1 MKNILISVLL
11 LWSVALIGQKEIP
24 RLSQLDVE
32 HYVFNLELSDE
43 HDTIRGEAS
52 LRIRFLKE
60 LPELHLDLVGPA
72 PNGKGMKV
80 QEVLK
85 NGRALNY
92 RQEAPEDLFVE
103 LDEPLAGDSTHLF
116 TIQYSG
122 IPKDGLIIG
131 ENLYGQRTFF
141 GDNWPNR
148 AHHWLPC
155 VDHPSDKATID
166 FIVTAPDH
174 YQVVAN
180 GEQLEELNLDEATK
194 LTHWRE
200 AVPIPMKV
208 AVIGAAQF
216 GVRQAGEVG
225 GVPVSSWVYPG
236 NRTKGYHDYA
246 PAVEVLHFFTEAIGP
261 YAYEKLANVQSKTR
275 YGGMENAGNI
285 FYFEQSVTGG
295 QDHIDLIAHE
305 VAHQWFGNSVTEGN
319 WHHIWLSEGFA
330 TYGANLYIEH
340 AYGRDEMAKR
350 LISERQQVLVF
361 SNRSPRP
368 VIDTTVTDWNR
379 LLNANSYQKGSWVL
393 HMLRRKVGEVDFWK
407 GLRQYYAAF
416 KNGNA
421 LTADF
426 QRVMEAASGMDLSR
440 FFQQWLYQ
448 PGYPELAVE
457 WSQEGGLLEL
467 DVRQLQPGPAFD
479 FPLDIKAEGPDGAEL
494 KWTVDINRS
503 KKAVSLPCNFEP
515 KRIWLDPDTW
525 LLFSATLQRQ

>member
-1 MKNILISVLL
+1 M
-11 LWSVALIGQKEIP
+11 
-24 RLSQLDVE
+24 
-32 HYVFNLELSDE
+32 
-43 HDTIRGEAS
+43 
-52 LRIRFLKE
+52 
-60 LPELHLDLVGPA
+60 
-72 PNGKGMKV
+72 
-80 QEVLK
+80 
-85 NGRALNY
+85 
-92 RQEAPEDLFVE
+92 
-103 LDEPLAGDSTHLF
+103 
-116 TIQYSG
+116 
-122 IPKDGLIIG
+122 
-131 ENLYGQRTFF
+131 
-141 GDNWPNR
+141 
-148 AHHWLPC
+148 
-155 VDHPSDKATID
+155 
-166 FIVTAPDH
+166 
-174 YQVVAN
+174 
-180 GEQLEELNLDEATK
+180 
-194 LTHWRE
+194 
-200 AVPIPMKV
+200 
-208 AVIGAAQF
+208 
-216 GVRQAGEVG
+216 
-225 GVPVSSWVYPG
+225 
-236 NRTKGYHDYA
+236 
-246 PAVEVLHFFTEAIGP
+246 
-261 YAYEKLANVQSKTR
+261 
-275 YGGMENAGNI
+275 
-285 FYFEQSVTGG
+285 TGG

-330 TYGANLYIEH
+330 TYGANLYIENT
-340 AYGRDEMAKR
+340 YGRDEMAKR

-361 SNRSPRP
+361 ADRSPRP

-467 DVRQLQPGPAFD
+467 DVRQVQPGPAFD